1 MHLLPVD
8 CNAFVRLACCGQ
20 GMDKECWTK
29 FRNSTMPRAQK
40 SVCPQCRQKFP
51 TSAEGT
57 VKQIREWVDKGKVWA
72 QTNLANKYHFGL
84 GVPQS
89 YEEAI
94 RYLNMAVKQGDPNA
108 MYSLATMYR
117 EGEGVAKSLGKAAE
131 LSALAANQGHAG
143 AQACLGVFYYHGNG
157 VAQSND
163 MSRKWWLEAALQGH
177 EDAIKHLKIIDQ
189 QEGKT
194 TPTLPCCAACGTHKT
209 TRRPLKNC
217 TRCRTTQYCNRECQM
232 NHWKAGH
239 KRECKAAA
247 EIDTEKKALLAKKKK
262 EDDMNKEEAGDKDGT
277 HETTTTTTNTTMA
290 TNTAAATAAA
300 AASSPVPPKDE
311 EDEDRKASASAS
323 TTGTTTSPPPPT
335 YVENLT
341 CCVCMDELP
350 VDCNAFVASG
360 L

>member
-1 MHLLPVD
+1 MKSSKGNNKKEKGDDDGKKHATKTTTTSTTKPLTSSSTSTIPATSPSSKTTPTPPPPTYVENLTCCVCMDELPVD

-117 EGEGVAKSLGKAAE
+117 EGEGVAKSLGKTAE

-177 EDAIKHLKIIDQ
+177 EDSIKHLKIIDQ

-232 NHWKAGH
+232 THWKAGH
-239 KRECKAAA
+239 KRKCNQLQKQHQ
-247 EIDTEKKALLAKKKK
+247 KRL
-262 EDDMNKEEAGDKDGT
+262 
-277 HETTTTTTNTTMA
+277 
-290 TNTAAATAAA
+290 A
-300 AASSPVPPKDE
+300 AASESE
-311 EDEDRKASASAS
+311 EK
-323 TTGTTTSPPPPT
+323 
-335 YVENLT
+335 
-341 CCVCMDELP
+341 
-350 VDCNAFVASG
+350 
-360 L
+360 